1 MPPLHFLMKMKH
13 FSLYSCFFLFSKAFP
28 LLWRNLIKNFSTS
41 LVLISPIAFLPNL
54 NWQTDLLSAQYE
66 CKWKLNWNK
75 VWKMNSK
82 TWLDTAWGEP
92 HERHN
97 SYLLHPYVQPFLNSK
112 IYCWIVKSK
121 LTNKSVP
128 NASIFQPVDKG
139 NALAEIWFPGK
150 RKTGEC
156 IEI

>member
-1 MPPLHFLMKMKH
+1 MRWLPPPHFLMKMKH

-66 CKWKLNWNK
+66 CKWKLNWNE

-97 SYLLHPYVQPFLNSK
+97 SVTFSFKWPS
-112 IYCWIVKSK
+112 IYCIHMSNRFWIPKSIAE
-121 LTNKSVP
+121 LLNQNWQTNLFRMLQFFS
-128 NASIFQPVDKG
+128 
-139 NALAEIWFPGK
+139 L
-150 RKTGEC
+150 
-156 IEI
+156 